1 MLYKLTFL
9 LMDKLTIGILLTDHV
24 LDDLKPKH
32 GDQDDFYSKI
42 FGEADTNIKL
52 KIYDV
57 TLNNYPADINECDGY
72 IITGSKLSVY
82 DDEKWIRD
90 LEQYIRNLNQNKKS
104 LLGVCFGHQLI
115 AQALGGEVCKAE
127 IGWVTGLQSYTFHD
141 NFPWLKDLNREIK
154 LIHSHQDQI
163 TKLPDQATLVAS
175 NKNVPMAMYYIDNH
189 IMSIQGHPEF
199 TNEYA
204 YDVVCKR
211 RDIIGEVLFKR
222 TEESLLNETS
232 SYLEVTNW
240 WIEFFKYQF
249 KIQS

>member
-1 MLYKLTFL
+1 MLYTLRFFL
-9 LMDKLTIGILLTDHV
+9 MNNLTIGILLTDHV
-24 LDDLKPKH
+24 LDDLQPKH
-32 GDQDDFYSKI
+32 GDQDDFYFKI
-42 FGEADTNIKL
+42 FGEADINIKL

-57 TLNNYPADINECDGY
+57 TLNNYPSDMDECDGY
-72 IITGSKLSVY
+72 LITGSKLSVY
-82 DDEKWIRD
+82 DDVRWIKD
-90 LEQYIRNLNQNKKS
+90 LEQYIRVLNEQKKF

-115 AQALGGEVCKAE
+115 AKALGGEVCKAE
-127 IGWVTGLQSYTFHD
+127 IGWVTGLQSYTFHH
-141 NFPWLKDLNREIK
+141 NFPWLSDLNQDVK

-175 NKNVPMAMYYIDNH
+175 SKNVPIAMYYIDDH

-211 RDIIGEVLFKR
+211 RDIIGEELFRR
-222 TEESLLNETS
+222 TEESLLNESS

-240 WIEFFKYQF
+240 WIQFFKYQF
-249 KIQS
+249 KIQ